1 MSDAINLYDSK
12 IKTLLSRKDILANI
26 LIRAIDEFEDC
37 PLEKAIMLID
47 DKSIETGSSNV
58 DDLSRGTL
66 IHSYDTNDVSRKD
79 GDRNYDVK
87 FRVKTPVDTEIYIN
101 LEAQKNAH
109 PGYILERRGIYY
121 LSRLISSQYKIE
133 FENSDFNKLKKVY
146 SIWVCANTSTIK
158 RSNSIVRYSMKPEL
172 VFGSQKAIA
181 KESDYNLV
189 NLIMIF
195 LNSNSDVEN
204 ELIRMFKLLLH
215 DLCDESKHLSA
226 LNALGKEYGIY
237 DLEKEAN
244 EMCDFGVSIFE
255 DGFKNGFEDGFDKGA
270 KQANKKF
277 ILTLHKKGYTEEEIA
292 EDFKIDY
299 EYVCECVKQYKNET
313 STYNIPY
320 PSITTNDE
328 DKLQNE
334 FGSLDNPI

>member
-1 MSDAINLYDSK
+1 MSDAMNLYDSK

-26 LIRAIDEFEDC
+26 LIRAIDEFKDC

-101 LEAQKNAH
+101 LEAQKNEH

-172 VFGSQKAIA
+172 VFGSEKAIA

-195 LNSNSDVEN
+195 LNSDSDVEN
-204 ELIRMFKLLLH
+204 ELIRMLRLLLH
-215 DLCDESKHLSA
+215 DLCDESKHSDA
-226 LNALGKEYGIY
+226 LNALDEEYGIR
-237 DLEKEAN
+237 DLEKEAKK
-244 EMCDFGVSIFE
+244 MCDFGISI
-255 DGFKNGFEDGFDKGA
+255 FEDGFDKGT
-270 KQANKKF
+270 KQAYKDV
-277 ILTLHKKGYTEEEIA
+277 ILKLHKKGYTAKEIA
-292 EDFKIDY
+292 RDFEIDY
-299 EYVCECVKQYKNET
+299 DYVCECVKQYKNET
-313 STYNIPY
+313 NTYNIPY
-320 PSITTNDE
+320 PSITTEDE
-328 DKLQNE
+328 CELQNE